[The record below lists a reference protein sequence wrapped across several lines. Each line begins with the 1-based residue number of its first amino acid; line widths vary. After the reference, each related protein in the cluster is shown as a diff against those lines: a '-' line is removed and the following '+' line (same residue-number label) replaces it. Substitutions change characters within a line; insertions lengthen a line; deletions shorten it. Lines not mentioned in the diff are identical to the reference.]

1 MLDFV
6 CADFEVP
13 VRHPRS
19 DVQKAV
25 GYQNT
30 EFEGKDKAG
39 KTDLVV
45 ISTQNVV
52 KSMRVNEAQQ
62 KRLKSEKDEIQDNML
77 RFQMVISEGLVME
90 EKAIRTKQTE
100 EGRGN
105 QGRLGSQKQ
114 EKSEF
119 QERSGKYIAKKSRR
133 VKTEF
138 VL

>member
-1 MLDFV
+1 
-6 CADFEVP
+6 
-13 VRHPRS
+13 
-19 DVQKAV
+19 
-25 GYQNT
+25 
-30 EFEGKDKAG
+30 
-39 KTDLVV
+39 
-45 ISTQNVV
+45 
-52 KSMRVNEAQQ
+52 MRVNEAQQ

-119 QERSGKYIAKKSRR
+119 
-133 VKTEF
+133 
-138 VL
+138 

>member
-1 MLDFV
+1 
-6 CADFEVP
+6 
-13 VRHPRS
+13 
-19 DVQKAV
+19 
-25 GYQNT
+25 
-30 EFEGKDKAG
+30 
-39 KTDLVV
+39 
-45 ISTQNVV
+45 
-52 KSMRVNEAQQ
+52 MRVNEAQQ
-62 KRLKSEKDEIQDNML
+62 KSLKSEKDEIQDNML

-90 EKAIRTKQTE
+90 EKAIRTKQT

>member
-1 MLDFV
+1 
-6 CADFEVP
+6 
-13 VRHPRS
+13 
-19 DVQKAV
+19 
-25 GYQNT
+25 
-30 EFEGKDKAG
+30 
-39 KTDLVV
+39 
-45 ISTQNVV
+45 
-52 KSMRVNEAQQ
+52 MRVNEAQQ